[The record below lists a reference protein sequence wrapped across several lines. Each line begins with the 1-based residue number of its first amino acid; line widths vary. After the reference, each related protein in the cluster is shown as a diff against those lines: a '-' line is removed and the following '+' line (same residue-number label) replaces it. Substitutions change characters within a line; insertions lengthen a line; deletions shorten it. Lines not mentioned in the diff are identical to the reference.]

1 MMEEEAVGSPVEGS
15 GGPTDVAADIDMDL
29 QHTENEEDEEND
41 DDESGTTDSD
51 DDEDDVDEVPEQK
64 FQVRQKVYARD
75 DKASGV
81 LYESVVRRAM
91 WGLREKKIN
100 VLLVN
105 PDDPN
110 ALKLE
115 DEDEEE
121 WCWHYFVHY
130 QGWNVKWDRWVEE
143 GSLYVANE
151 ASRELAALLKKE
163 LDKIVKLQRKG
174 GGGNDI
180 NVIRR
185 LMAQLEAEFREEE
198 RREEL
203 RKKGLLPPK
212 ADDDNAGSDGND
224 EGDDNKDGDAADGD
238 TLNNKKGDG
247 ADAVA
252 GGGEDPKEPAT
263 SSGVTPK
270 PKKKTYPKALL
281 EKEKKLRKKHLEGK
295 LWRKASHAQKIVLP
309 FTLKKVMV
317 EEWELVT
324 LCGMVPRLPSG
335 VPIREALNRFL
346 QNKLQQL
353 GIAFD
358 GAGDGHRSAAE
369 NCGGGNRSSEEEKK
383 DGDPAD
389 VSAELEAMENAELEA
404 MTEDDETAKKRR
416 EWEEMVNGVAQL
428 FDEALPVHL
437 LYEQE
442 RMHHRVIMRSEI
454 LEGKLPSEIYGCE
467 YLLRLMVQFP
477 TLLLESG
484 LPESDMRTILS
495 KMNELLRFL
504 QKHQSELFNATYRKP
519 EGKELKKRI
528 PRKMKKEKAAESG
541 VEGMGETGSPQS
553 GDNYAKKRNFADV
566 SSSVDA
572 ASATKKAQA

>member
-1 MMEEEAVGSPVEGS
+1 
-15 GGPTDVAADIDMDL
+15 
-29 QHTENEEDEEND
+29 
-41 DDESGTTDSD
+41 
-51 DDEDDVDEVPEQK
+51 
-64 FQVRQKVYARD
+64 
-75 DKASGV
+75 
-81 LYESVVRRAM
+81 M
-91 WGLREKKIN
+91 WGLKEKKIN
-100 VLLVN
+100 ILLVN

-180 NVIRR
+180 NIIRR
-185 LMAQLEAEFREEE
+185 RMAQLEAEFREEE
-198 RREEL
+198 RREGL
-203 RKKGLLPPK
+203 RKKGLLPPE
-212 ADDDNAGSDGND
+212 ADGGDNAGDNKEEDDNNAGND
-224 EGDDNKDGDAADGD
+224 TSDGDASTSISNRKDGS
-238 TLNNKKGDG
+238 G
-247 ADAVA
+247 AEKD
-252 GGGEDPKEPAT
+252 EDDQEGAT
-263 SSGVTPK
+263 AEEVSPK
-270 PKKKTYPKALL
+270 PKKKIYPKSLL

-335 VPIREALNRFL
+335 VPIREALDRFL

-353 GIAFD
+353 GVVPNGAID
-358 GAGDGHRSAAE
+358 GGAGPVE
-369 NCGGGNRSSEEEKK
+369 NYGGDGNRGSEEEEKK
-383 DGDPAD
+383 DGDPVDERAD
-389 VSAELEAMENAELEA
+389 LEAMENAELEA
-404 MTEDDETAKKRR
+404 MAEDDETAKKRR
-416 EWEEMVNGVAQL
+416 EWEEMVNGVAQF

-442 RMHHRVIMRSEI
+442 RTHHRVIMRSDDPM
-454 LEGKLPSEIYGCE
+454 LEGKYSSEIYGCE

-477 TLLLESG
+477 TLLSESG

-504 QKHQSELFNATYRKP
+504 QKHQSELFDATYRKP

-528 PRKMKKEKAAESG
+528 PRKIKKEKASENG
-541 VEGMGETGSPQS
+541 FDEGTDSPHP
-553 GDNYAKKRNFADV
+553 GDTKKRNFDRV
-566 SSSVDA
+566 SSLTDA
-572 ASATKKAQA
+572 NLSPGTKRTKA

>member
-1 MMEEEAVGSPVEGS
+1 
-15 GGPTDVAADIDMDL
+15 
-29 QHTENEEDEEND
+29 
-41 DDESGTTDSD
+41 
-51 DDEDDVDEVPEQK
+51 
-64 FQVRQKVYARD
+64 
-75 DKASGV
+75 
-81 LYESVVRRAM
+81 M

-100 VLLVN
+100 ILLVN

-143 GSLYVANE
+143 GSLYVAND

-163 LDKIVKLQRKG
+163 LDKIVKLQKKG

-180 NVIRR
+180 NAIRR
-185 LMAQLEAEFREEE
+185 RMAQLEAEFREEE

-203 RKKGLLPPK
+203 RGKGLLPPK
-212 ADDDNAGSDGND
+212 ADKGDSAVNGGDGKEEGDSIKIGDGHSSNVDQKDGSDDAEG
-224 EGDDNKDGDAADGD
+224 EGGDD
-238 TLNNKKGDG
+238 
-247 ADAVA
+247 
-252 GGGEDPKEPAT
+252 KEEAPTTAEV
-263 SSGVTPK
+263 SPNK

-295 LWRKASHAQKIVLP
+295 LWRKASHAQRIVLP

-317 EEWELVT
+317 EEWELIT

-335 VPIREALNRFL
+335 VPIREALDRFL
-346 QNKLQQL
+346 RNKLQQL
-353 GIAFD
+353 GVAPN
-358 GAGDGHRSAAE
+358 GAGGGSTGTNNAGADGSI
-369 NCGGGNRSSEEEKK
+369 GGSDQEEKK
-383 DGDPAD
+383 DADPVD
-389 VSAELEAMENAELEA
+389 ESAELEAMENAELEA
-404 MTEDDETAKKRR
+404 MTEDDEIAKKRR
-416 EWEEMVNGVAQL
+416 EWEVMVNGVAQF
-428 FDEALPVHL
+428 FDEALSVHL

-442 RMHHRVIMRSEI
+442 RTHHRVIMRSDDPM
-454 LEGKLPSEIYGCE
+454 LEGKSPSQIYGCE

-477 TLLLESG
+477 TLLSESG
-484 LPESDMRTILS
+484 LPESDMKTILS

-528 PRKMKKEKAAESG
+528 PRKMKKEKASESG
-541 VEGMGETGSPQS
+541 EGGVEEGTTGDS
-553 GDNYAKKRNFADV
+553 GGDSGTDAKKRNLADV
-566 SSSVDA
+566 SSSTDA
-572 ASATKKAQA
+572 DLSPATKRTKA

>member
-1 MMEEEAVGSPVEGS
+1 
-15 GGPTDVAADIDMDL
+15 
-29 QHTENEEDEEND
+29 
-41 DDESGTTDSD
+41 
-51 DDEDDVDEVPEQK
+51 
-64 FQVRQKVYARD
+64 
-75 DKASGV
+75 
-81 LYESVVRRAM
+81 M

-100 VLLVN
+100 ILLVN

-143 GSLYVANE
+143 GSLYVAND

-163 LDKIVKLQRKG
+163 LDKIVKLQKKG

-180 NVIRR
+180 NLIRR
-185 LMAQLEAEFREEE
+185 RMAQLEAEFREEE

-212 ADDDNAGSDGND
+212 AADDGDSAAVTGVNGKEEDDSNKNGN
-224 EGDDNKDGDAADGD
+224 ETGDPSIANQKDGTPDAAEGENGAADGE
-238 TLNNKKGDG
+238 TLT
-247 ADAVA
+247 AEV
-252 GGGEDPKEPAT
+252 
-263 SSGVTPK
+263 SPK
-270 PKKKTYPKALL
+270 PKKKIYPKALV

-295 LWRKASHAQKIVLP
+295 LWRKASHAQRIVLP

-317 EEWELVT
+317 EEWELIT
-324 LCGMVPRLPSG
+324 LCGMVPRLPSR
-335 VPIREALNRFL
+335 VPIRKALDRFL

-353 GIAFD
+353 GIVHNGAD
-358 GAGDGHRSAAE
+358 GGSGADGTRDGSE
-369 NCGGGNRSSEEEKK
+369 EEEKK
-383 DGDPAD
+383 DGDPAEEN
-389 VSAELEAMENAELEA
+389 AELEAMENAELEA

-416 EWEEMVNGVAQL
+416 EWETMVNGVAQF
-428 FDEALPVHL
+428 FDETLPVHL

-442 RMHHRVIMRSEI
+442 RTYHRVIMRSDDPM
-454 LEGKLPSEIYGCE
+454 LEGKFPSEIYGCE

-477 TLLLESG
+477 TLLSESG
-484 LPESDMRTILS
+484 LPESDMKTILS

-528 PRKMKKEKAAESG
+528 PRKIKKDKTSESG
-541 VEGMGETGSPQS
+541 GGNIQEGINSPHS
-553 GDNYAKKRNFADV
+553 GDNGTDAKKRNFADV
-566 SSSVDA
+566 PSSTDADLSSPDRKSVV
-572 ASATKKAQA
+572 

>member
-1 MMEEEAVGSPVEGS
+1 
-15 GGPTDVAADIDMDL
+15 
-29 QHTENEEDEEND
+29 
-41 DDESGTTDSD
+41 
-51 DDEDDVDEVPEQK
+51 
-64 FQVRQKVYARD
+64 
-75 DKASGV
+75 
-81 LYESVVRRAM
+81 M

-100 VLLVN
+100 ILLVN

-121 WCWHYFVHY
+121 FCWHYFVHY

-143 GSLYVANE
+143 GSLYVAND

-163 LDKIVKLQRKG
+163 LDKIVKLQKKG

-185 LMAQLEAEFREEE
+185 RMAQLEAEFREEE

-203 RKKGLLPPK
+203 RKNGLLPPK
-212 ADDDNAGSDGND
+212 TANDGDNSAVIEEIGKEEDDRNKHGD
-224 EGDDNKDGDAADGD
+224 ETGDSSIANQKDGTDAAEGEHGD
-238 TLNNKKGDG
+238 
-247 ADAVA
+247 AE
-252 GGGEDPKEPAT
+252 GENLTAEV
-263 SSGVTPK
+263 SPK

-281 EKEKKLRKKHLEGK
+281 EKEKKLHKKHLEGK
-295 LWRKASHAQKIVLP
+295 LWRKASHAQRIVLP

-317 EEWELVT
+317 EEWELIT

-335 VPIREALNRFL
+335 VPIRKALDRFL

-353 GIAFD
+353 GIVPNGVD
-358 GAGDGHRSAAE
+358 GGSGADGSRGDSE
-369 NCGGGNRSSEEEKK
+369 EEEKK
-383 DGDPAD
+383 DGDPAEE
-389 VSAELEAMENAELEA
+389 SAELEAMENAELEA

-416 EWEEMVNGVAQL
+416 EWEIMVNGVAQF

-442 RMHHRVIMRSEI
+442 RTHHRVIMRSDDPV
-454 LEGKLPSEIYGCE
+454 LDGKFPSEIYGCE

-477 TLLLESG
+477 TLLSESG
-484 LPESDMRTILS
+484 LPESDMKTILS

-528 PRKMKKEKAAESG
+528 PRKMKKDRTSESG
-541 VEGMGETGSPQS
+541 GGGIQEGITSPHSGGS
-553 GDNYAKKRNFADV
+553 GTDAKKRIFADV
-566 SSSVDA
+566 SSSMDA
-572 ASATKKAQA
+572 DLSSPATKRTKA

>member
-1 MMEEEAVGSPVEGS
+1 MSKFEFGHS
-15 GGPTDVAADIDMDL
+15 
-29 QHTENEEDEEND
+29 
-41 DDESGTTDSD
+41 TTQLTCDHRAHFELSLLTLAT
-51 DDEDDVDEVPEQK
+51 VCLLLCSC
-64 FQVRQKVYARD
+64 R
-75 DKASGV
+75 
-81 LYESVVRRAM
+81 SVVRRAM

-100 VLLVN
+100 ILLVN

-143 GSLYVANE
+143 GSLYVAND

-163 LDKIVKLQRKG
+163 LDKIVKLQKKG

-180 NVIRR
+180 NCIRR
-185 LMAQLEAEFREEE
+185 RMAQLEAEFREEE

-203 RKKGLLPPK
+203 RKQGLLPPK
-212 ADDDNAGSDGND
+212 AAD
-224 EGDDNKDGDAADGD
+224 DGDSAAAIGENGKEVVDESDKNGDSSIANQKEDGTTDAVEGENGDAEGD
-238 TLNNKKGDG
+238 TLT
-247 ADAVA
+247 AEV
-252 GGGEDPKEPAT
+252 
-263 SSGVTPK
+263 SSK

-295 LWRKASHAQKIVLP
+295 LWRKASHAQRVVLP

-317 EEWELVT
+317 EEWELIT

-335 VPIREALNRFL
+335 VPIQKALDRFL
-346 QNKLQQL
+346 QNKLRQL
-353 GIAFD
+353 GIVPNGAD
-358 GAGDGHRSAAE
+358 GGSGADGI
-369 NCGGGNRSSEEEKK
+369 CGGSEEEEKK
-383 DGDPAD
+383 DGDPAEE
-389 VSAELEAMENAELEA
+389 SAELEAMENAELEA

-416 EWEEMVNGVAQL
+416 EWEIMVNGVAQY
-428 FDEALPVHL
+428 FNEALPVHL

-442 RMHHRVIMRSEI
+442 RTHHRVIMRSDDPM
-454 LEGKLPSEIYGCE
+454 LEGKFPSEIYGCE

-477 TLLLESG
+477 TLLSESG
-484 LPESDMRTILS
+484 LPESDMKAILS

-519 EGKELKKRI
+519 EAKELKKRI
-528 PRKMKKEKAAESG
+528 PRKMKKDKTSES
-541 VEGMGETGSPQS
+541 EGGEIQKGINSPHS
-553 GDNYAKKRNFADV
+553 GDSGTDAKKRNFSDVPSSMDADL
-566 SSSVDA
+566 SP
-572 ASATKKAQA
+572 ATKRTKA

>member
-1 MMEEEAVGSPVEGS
+1 
-15 GGPTDVAADIDMDL
+15 
-29 QHTENEEDEEND
+29 
-41 DDESGTTDSD
+41 
-51 DDEDDVDEVPEQK
+51 
-64 FQVRQKVYARD
+64 
-75 DKASGV
+75 
-81 LYESVVRRAM
+81 M

-100 VLLVN
+100 ILLVN

-121 WCWHYFVHY
+121 FCWHYFVHY

-143 GSLYVANE
+143 GSLYVAND

-163 LDKIVKLQRKG
+163 LDKIVKLQKKG

-185 LMAQLEAEFREEE
+185 RMAQLEAEFREEE

-203 RKKGLLPPK
+203 RKNGLLPPK
-212 ADDDNAGSDGND
+212 TANDGDSAVIEEIGKEEDDRNKHGD
-224 EGDDNKDGDAADGD
+224 ETGDSSIANQKDGTDAAEGEHGD
-238 TLNNKKGDG
+238 
-247 ADAVA
+247 AE
-252 GGGEDPKEPAT
+252 GENLTAEV
-263 SSGVTPK
+263 SPK

-281 EKEKKLRKKHLEGK
+281 EKEKKLHKKHLEGK
-295 LWRKASHAQKIVLP
+295 LWRKASHAQRIVLP

-317 EEWELVT
+317 EEWELIT

-335 VPIREALNRFL
+335 VPIRKALDRFL

-353 GIAFD
+353 GIVPNGVD
-358 GAGDGHRSAAE
+358 GGSGADGGL
-369 NCGGGNRSSEEEKK
+369 GGSEEEEKK
-383 DGDPAD
+383 DGDPAEE
-389 VSAELEAMENAELEA
+389 SAELEAMENAELEA

-416 EWEEMVNGVAQL
+416 GWEIMVNGVAQF

-442 RMHHRVIMRSEI
+442 RTHHRVIMRSDDPV
-454 LEGKLPSEIYGCE
+454 LDGKFPSEIYGCE

-477 TLLLESG
+477 TLLSESG
-484 LPESDMRTILS
+484 LPESDMKTILS

-528 PRKMKKEKAAESG
+528 PRKMKKDRTSESG
-541 VEGMGETGSPQS
+541 GGGIQEGITSPHSGGS
-553 GDNYAKKRNFADV
+553 GTDAKKRIFADV
-566 SSSVDA
+566 SSSMDA
-572 ASATKKAQA
+572 DLSSPGTKRTKA

>member
-1 MMEEEAVGSPVEGS
+1 
-15 GGPTDVAADIDMDL
+15 
-29 QHTENEEDEEND
+29 
-41 DDESGTTDSD
+41 
-51 DDEDDVDEVPEQK
+51 
-64 FQVRQKVYARD
+64 
-75 DKASGV
+75 
-81 LYESVVRRAM
+81 M

-100 VLLVN
+100 ILLVN

-143 GSLYVANE
+143 GSLYVAND

-163 LDKIVKLQRKG
+163 LDKIVKLQKKG

-180 NVIRR
+180 NLIRR
-185 LMAQLEAEFREEE
+185 RMAQLEAEFREEE

-212 ADDDNAGSDGND
+212 AADDGDSAAVTGVNGKEEDDSNKNGN
-224 EGDDNKDGDAADGD
+224 ETGDPSIANQKDGTPDAAEGENGAADGE
-238 TLNNKKGDG
+238 TLT
-247 ADAVA
+247 AEV
-252 GGGEDPKEPAT
+252 
-263 SSGVTPK
+263 SPK
-270 PKKKTYPKALL
+270 PKKKIYPKALL

-295 LWRKASHAQKIVLP
+295 LWRKASHAQRIVLP

-317 EEWELVT
+317 EEWELIT
-324 LCGMVPRLPSG
+324 LCGMVPRLPSR
-335 VPIREALNRFL
+335 VPIRKALDRFL

-353 GIAFD
+353 GIVHNGAD
-358 GAGDGHRSAAE
+358 GGSGADGTRDGSE
-369 NCGGGNRSSEEEKK
+369 EEEKK
-383 DGDPAD
+383 DGDPA
-389 VSAELEAMENAELEA
+389 EENAELEA
-404 MTEDDETAKKRR
+404 MTEDYETAKKRR
-416 EWEEMVNGVAQL
+416 EWETMVNGVAQF
-428 FDEALPVHL
+428 FDETLPVHL

-442 RMHHRVIMRSEI
+442 RTYHRVIMRSDDPM
-454 LEGKLPSEIYGCE
+454 LEGKFPSEIYGCE

-477 TLLLESG
+477 TLLSESG
-484 LPESDMRTILS
+484 LPESDMKTILS

-528 PRKMKKEKAAESG
+528 PRKIKKDKTSESG
-541 VEGMGETGSPQS
+541 GGNIQEGINSPHS
-553 GDNYAKKRNFADV
+553 GDNGTDAKKRNFADV
-566 SSSVDA
+566 PSSTDA
-572 ASATKKAQA
+572 DLSSPATKRTKA

>member
-1 MMEEEAVGSPVEGS
+1 MANLSVAYCEHLRLNLADMYILYIYIYIFNGSN
-15 GGPTDVAADIDMDL
+15 L
-29 QHTENEEDEEND
+29 L
-41 DDESGTTDSD
+41 
-51 DDEDDVDEVPEQK
+51 
-64 FQVRQKVYARD
+64 ARRR
-75 DKASGV
+75 
-81 LYESVVRRAM
+81 SVVRRAM

-115 DEDEEE
+115 EEDEEE

-151 ASRELAALLKKE
+151 TSRELAALLKKE
-163 LDKIVKLQRKG
+163 LDKIVKLQKKG

-185 LMAQLEAEFREEE
+185 RMAQLEAECREEE

-212 ADDDNAGSDGND
+212 AECDDIAGSSGGND
-224 EGDDNKDGDAADGD
+224 EGDDNKGGDDNTDGDASI
-238 TLNNKKGDG
+238 NKKDDG
-247 ADAVA
+247 ADAVVED
-252 GGGEDPKEPAT
+252 GEDVKEPAT
-263 SSGVTPK
+263 ATSGEATPK
-270 PKKKTYPKALL
+270 PKRKTHPKALL

-346 QNKLQQL
+346 QNKFQQL
-353 GIAFD
+353 GIVSD
-358 GAGDGHRSAAE
+358 SGIDRHGSTIEHS
-369 NCGGGNRSSEEEKK
+369 GGGSCSPEEEKK
-383 DGDPAD
+383 DADPAD
-389 VSAELEAMENAELEA
+389 DIAELEAMENAELET
-404 MTEDDETAKKRR
+404 MTEDDQTTKKRR
-416 EWEEMVNGVAQL
+416 EWEEMVNGVAQF

-442 RMHHRVIMRSEI
+442 RTHHRVMMRSDDAI

-477 TLLLESG
+477 TLLSESG

-528 PRKMKKEKAAESG
+528 PRKMKKDKAIESG
-541 VEGMGETGSPQS
+541 AEGLGETTSSPRS
-553 GDNYAKKRNFADV
+553 SDNDGKKRNFANV
-566 SSSVDA
+566 SSA
-572 ASATKKAQA
+572 ADLDLSPASKKVKA